1 MNLTKFAKILLA
13 FLAGAALPA
22 VLWADMIGTKNGSKL
37 SGKIVRID
45 GTHVVLGTDFAG
57 EIKIRQSEVESIT
70 TDEPLN
76 VRLASGTVL
85 EGAIGTSGAPGD
97 VYVAGKDGGV
107 STTVDKLAMTWAPGA
122 IDPAVAALQ
131 RKWAYEAAADIT
143 GKTGNSEQLGMA
155 LQFRATLAS
164 SFDTLQFHTAYE
176 RQVTDR
182 EKSADQFKAGLDYQN
197 NFAGRYSWYV
207 RDEGGFDRVKDI
219 EFYNVAGAGAGYD
232 ILKTRA
238 DTLTGRAGLSY
249 RHENYGDPLADE
261 LDSVGLDI
269 GLNNRLTMHN
279 WSMTNRISYVP
290 AFDDFANYRFYH
302 ESYIELPLKIGWW
315 KLRIGV
321 SNDYNSKPPA
331 GSEKLDTT
339 YFTRLVLNWK

>member
-1 MNLTKFAKILLA
+1 MNLTKFVKILFTLLTGA
-13 FLAGAALPA
+13 FLTAILS
-22 VLWADMIGTKNGSKL
+22 ADVIGTKNGSKL
-37 SGKIVRID
+37 SGKVVSID
-45 GTHVVLGTDFAG
+45 GTHVVLDTDFAG
-57 EIKIRQSEVESIT
+57 EIKIKQSEVESIT
-70 TDEPLN
+70 TDGPLN

-85 EGAIGTSGAPGD
+85 EGAIGASAAPGD
-97 VYVAGKDGGV
+97 VHIAGKDGGV
-107 STTVDKLAMTWAPGA
+107 NTTVDKLAMTWTPGA

-164 SFDTLQFHTAYE
+164 SFDTLQFYTAYE
-176 RQVTDR
+176 RQVTDH
-182 EKSADQFKAGLDYQN
+182 EKSSDQFKAGLDYQN

-219 EFYNVAGAGAGYD
+219 DLYNVAAAGVGYD
-232 ILKTRA
+232 ILKTKV
-238 DTLTGRAGLSY
+238 DTLTGRVGLAY
-249 RHENYGDPLADE
+249 RYENYGDPLAED

-269 GLNNRLTMHN
+269 GLNNQLTMNN

-331 GSEKLDTT
+331 GYEKLDTT